1 MTFSIAGRCS
11 RTGMLGMAITSSSIC
26 VASRC
31 CWARPGVGAV
41 LTQNLTDPAIG
52 QRGLD
57 LLSEGLSAART
68 VRRVVEENQFPAY
81 RQIAAIDSKGEASFH
96 TGERAL
102 PICASAVED
111 NCVAIGNL
119 LARPEVPREMVT
131 AFEKSPGD
139 PLPVRLLSALEKG
152 LEAGGEVS
160 PVRSAG
166 LLVVDRQTW
175 PLVDLRVD
183 WHDTPL
189 WVLGHLWEIYQPQM
203 NQFLLWALSPDK
215 ASPVSSATPCLG
227 RPSQAKE

>member
-41 LTQNLTDPAIG
+41 LTQNFTDPAIG
-52 QRGLD
+52 QRALD
-57 LLSEGLSAART
+57 LLSEGLSAAQT
-68 VRRVVEENQFPAY
+68 VRRVVEENKFPAY
-81 RQIAAIDSKGEASFH
+81 RQIAAIDAKGEASFH
-96 TGERAL
+96 TGEMAL
-102 PICASAVED
+102 PICASAVGD
-111 NCVAIGNL
+111 NCVAVGNL
-119 LARPEVPREMVT
+119 LTRPEVPREMVT
-131 AFEKSPGD
+131 AFEKFPDHS
-139 PLPVRLLSALEKG
+139 LPVRLLSALEKG

-166 LLVVDRQTW
+166 LLVVDRQPW
-175 PLVDLRVD
+175 PLVDLRAD

-189 WVLGHLWEIYQPQM
+189 LVLRHLWERYEPQM

-215 ASPVSSATPCLG
+215 AFSVSSTTPRLA
-227 RPSQAKE
+227 SSAH